1 MKSAALHLNLVALF
15 FLLFLSAC
23 VAGPKR
29 VVILVDGNRRV
40 VDTDAVTVQD
50 VLNEQKIAL
59 GENDRVEPPL
69 YAEVGRSETVR
80 VTRVQVDTE
89 AIRQPIPFG
98 RRILRDEAYPNGQM
112 QVVQLGVNGEAAI
125 TYTITVENGVQ
136 VERRETGRRMLT
148 EPKDEILAIGT
159 RGSLPSVPITGTI
172 AYQANGNIWVMRN
185 SSGDKRIL
193 TTTGDLDGRAF
204 SLSADGRYVLFSRAA
219 EASSKSLNT
228 LWIMDTLVLGEMPRA
243 LPISDVLFAQLAPD
257 ARSIIYSTGEKTD
270 AAPGWKANNDL
281 WLASLSPS
289 ELSAS
294 PPVPMTINPRKIWSA
309 TIPAPYGWW
318 GANFAWSPD
327 GSAVAYAFSNEVG
340 FSQIPASG
348 DREGVRVP
356 LKRFA
361 PFRSPSD
368 WVWTPQVTWSPD
380 SRFVAAAIHAPL
392 ENLNVASDNPSFEL
406 WGLAR
411 DRTALAPLAKQ
422 TGMWAAPVWS
432 PADAN
437 SESMIAFGVALS
449 PSDSERS
456 RYALFVMDRD
466 GGNKMQ
472 IFPQGKE
479 DGLVVV
485 QVAWSPDV
493 RQLVAVRD
501 GDLWLYDFASARWS
515 PLTANGAAALPRWAK

>member
-1 MKSAALHLNLVALF
+1 MQRVSLRWRLF
-15 FLLFLSAC
+15 GLFSLLFLSAC
-23 VAGPKR
+23 APGPKR
-29 VVILVDGNRRV
+29 VVILVDGSRRV
-40 VDTDAVTVQD
+40 VDTDVATVQD
-50 VLNEQKIAL
+50 VLKEQKITI
-59 GENDRVEPPL
+59 GDNDRVEPPL
-69 YAEVGRSETVR
+69 YAEVGRSETIK
-80 VTRVQVDTE
+80 VTRVQVTTE
-89 AIRQPIPFG
+89 AVRQPIPFG
-98 RRILRDEAYPNGQM
+98 RRILRDEAYPDRQM
-112 QVVQLGVNGEAAI
+112 QVVQLGVNGETAI
-125 TYTITVENGVQ
+125 TYTVTIENDVQ
-136 VERRETGRRMLT
+136 VERRETGRQVLT
-148 EPKDEILAIGT
+148 EPKDEIIAIGT
-159 RGSLPSVPITGTI
+159 RGSLSSVPITGTI

-193 TTTGDLDGRAF
+193 TTTGDLDGRVF
-204 SLSADGRYVLFSRAA
+204 SLSADGRYALFSRAA
-219 EASSKSLNT
+219 DVSSKSLNT

-257 ARSIIYSTGEKTD
+257 ARSIIYSTGEKTA
-270 AAPGWKANNDL
+270 AAPGWKAKNDL
-281 WLASLSPS
+281 WLASLAPS
-289 ELSAS
+289 DLTAS
-294 PPVPMTINPRKIWSA
+294 PPVPITLNPRKIWNA
-309 TIPAPYGWW
+309 TIPAPYSWW

-327 GSAVAYAFSNEVG
+327 GRAVAYAFSNEIG
-340 FSQIPASG
+340 FSQIPAST
-348 DREGVRVP
+348 DREAVRVP

-368 WVWTPQVTWSPD
+368 WIWTPQLTWSPD
-380 SRFVAAAIHAPL
+380 SRFVIAAVHAPL
-392 ENLNVASDNPSFEL
+392 ENDRVASDNPTFEV

-456 RYALFVMDRD
+456 RYALYVMDRD

-501 GDLWLYDFASARWS
+501 GDLWIYDFASARWS
-515 PLTANGAAALPRWAK
+515 QLTANGASALPRWAK